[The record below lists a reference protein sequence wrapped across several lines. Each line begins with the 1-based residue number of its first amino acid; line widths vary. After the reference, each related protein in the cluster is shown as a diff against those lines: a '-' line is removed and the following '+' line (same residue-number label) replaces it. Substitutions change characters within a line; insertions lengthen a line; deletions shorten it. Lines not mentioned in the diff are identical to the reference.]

1 MSNRPAEI
9 AVWIRFAREN
19 PIAVKNAAKFSAVW
33 WRWWDTMNPS
43 WRARVNGRPQRGG
56 TGDWS
61 SMIKSGKNGFL
72 TVLASLV
79 ALEQSAEDECWRAA
93 LEDVNWVLEEVRA
106 AAEASKT
113 K

>member
-1 MSNRPAEI
+1 MSSVRTPGY
-9 AVWIRFAREN
+9 
-19 PIAVKNAAKFSAVW
+19 SALAPVQYL
-33 WRWWDTMNPS
+33 T
-43 WRARVNGRPQRGG
+43 
-56 TGDWS
+56 
-61 SMIKSGKNGFL
+61 SGKNRFL